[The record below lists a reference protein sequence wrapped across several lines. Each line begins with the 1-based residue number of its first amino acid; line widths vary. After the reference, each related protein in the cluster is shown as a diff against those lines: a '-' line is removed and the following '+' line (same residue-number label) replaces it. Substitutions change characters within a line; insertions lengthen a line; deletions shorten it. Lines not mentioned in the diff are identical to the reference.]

1 MLSRSLTGS
10 LLVSMSQYTHL
21 TYTGMSNLAAEVEP
35 ILNVSHIFSCFQA
48 ETILTCT
55 EFPKTDKDVIRKPN

>member
-10 LLVSMSQYTHL
+10 LLVAMSQYTHF

-35 ILNVSHIFSCFQA
+35 ILNVNHIFFCVSR
-48 ETILTCT
+48 L
-55 EFPKTDKDVIRKPN
+55 KRS